1 MAVSNQG
8 STDATPA
15 GPHPDNHQSFTEQE
29 PTPLPPAPSALGRVQ
44 PAATPT
50 RYKPAT
56 PSAAQRRKRKRGK
69 ALIISSAAVV
79 SVVVLVLTGGW
90 IFTRWADSQEYRE
103 PPGLAASTDMSSIGA
118 DLAPIPFD
126 SSGRTTLSAG
136 GRTIVRVSSEHGEAL
151 ASLTGSLTTGYPAWI
166 TPLPESLAGADLSC
180 TASAGV
186 LTCGDDLSLD
196 LSTGAYTEATPLVV
210 AASQEAT
217 GAPSAA
223 TPAPPGGA
231 ASGGAAST
239 SSSTSVLLGESSGQ
253 DAEGTPTVTP
263 SGTITTADGTTIAG
277 LSFEPLTPTWAIE
290 ADVPRRVG
298 PFRVPGS
305 GQAWVI
311 SDGTTIAAIKG
322 DELLWSRPLPAGAA
336 ELNTLGSQEAPTWM
350 VTGGTL
356 LMAQSDELLATSV
369 AEGSTTWQVSTPIT
383 AWLPGPSQILLAN
396 GGQLTMLSSDD
407 ALPPAKDLPTSAPT
421 TPPDIETLG
430 NTDLAI
436 PADCAPVGTPDET
449 GTTSTATFSGG
460 VATGQESL
468 GAAPTVTL
476 TSVSP
481 ALIGGK
487 PAALATLTCY
497 GGGNTSYDV
506 VAAYDSDLT
515 YLGALSHPQLDSLGH
530 TPNLTIEQAYAVGS
544 TIFLRVPGIQIA
556 GDQDCQACD
565 GSAAATV
572 TAQWSDGGPS
582 IDDVLYN
589 TPVGD
594 IRIPPMED
602 VQAFYDSIASQDY
615 QAAAEHAEPDLLA
628 ALNQSVSGPEGSGQH
643 TIRTLQFPKGGTIAG
658 CTLASPTSPTPVA
671 QGVVNATGTQP
682 GEIICAVT
690 SEDPALPWMHPGQ
703 DSLGRPSYNV
713 WIVMTAQADGE
724 FQAVRFERSF

>member
-8 STDATPA
+8 NTDATPP
-15 GPHPDNHQSFTEQE
+15 GPRPDSHQSSSAQE
-29 PTPLPPAPSALGRVQ
+29 PAPLPPAPSALGYVQ
-44 PAATPT
+44 PIVTPARRQPTTTSSATQ
-50 RYKPAT
+50 
-56 PSAAQRRKRKRGK
+56 QRSRKRGK
-69 ALIISSAAVV
+69 ALFISSAAVV
-79 SVVVLVLTGGW
+79 TIVVLVLTGGW
-90 IFTRWADSQEYRE
+90 LFTWWADSQEYRE
-103 PPGLAASTDMSSIGA
+103 PPGLAASTDLSSIGA

-196 LSTGAYTEATPLVV
+196 LSTGAYTEPTALVV

-217 GAPSAA
+217 GAPS
-223 TPAPPGGA
+223 PAP
-231 ASGGAAST
+231 SGGTSTGAAAST
-239 SSSTSVLLGESSGQ
+239 GSSSSVLLGETSGE
-253 DAEGTPTVTP
+253 DAEDTPTVTP

-298 PFRVPGS
+298 PLRIPGS
-305 GQAWVI
+305 GQAWII
-311 SDGTTIAAIKG
+311 SDGTTLAAIKG

-336 ELNTLGSQEAPTWM
+336 ELNTLGGQEAPTWM

-356 LMAQSDELLATSV
+356 LMAQSDGLLATSV
-369 AEGSTTWQVSTPIT
+369 AEGTTTWQVSTPIT

-396 GGQLTMLSSDD
+396 GGQLSMLSADD
-407 ALPPAKDLPTSAPT
+407 ALPPAKDLPISAPT
-421 TPPDIETLG
+421 APPDIEALG
-430 NTDLAI
+430 NTHLAF
-436 PADCAPVGTPDET
+436 PTDCAPVGTPDET

-460 VATGQESL
+460 VATGGESL

-481 ALIGGK
+481 ALISGK
-487 PAALATLTCY
+487 PAALATLTCN

-506 VAAYDSDLT
+506 VAAYDTDLT
-515 YLGALSHPQLDSLGH
+515 YLGALSRRQLDGLGH
-530 TPNLTIEQAYAVGS
+530 TPNLIIEQARAVGS

-572 TAQWSDGGPS
+572 TAQWSETGPM
-582 IDDVLYN
+582 IGDVLYN

-594 IRIPPMED
+594 IRIPPLED
-602 VQAFYDSIASQDY
+602 VQGFYDSIASQDY

-628 ALNQSVSGPEGSGQH
+628 ALNQSVSGPQGSGQH

-703 DSLGRPSYNV
+703 DTLGRPSYNV

-724 FQAVRFERSF
+724 FQAVRFERAF